1 MQQAGS
7 AQCPICPICG
17 SARSRLEKQVRS
29 YGVWKCLGCDLYWV
43 PQVDGW
49 SAEAFYDQDYFQGEE
64 VERGYSNYPDNEHD
78 HRLNA
83 RQILRLVARHAK
95 GKGRLLDI
103 GCAYGF
109 LPHEACL
116 AGWEAE
122 GVEPSR
128 AAQQYAVDKLGV
140 KVTLGGV
147 VAAKFPAGS
156 FDAITCIGT
165 IEHLANPVEVVK
177 EASHII
183 KPGGVFVLTT
193 MDTMRLMPFR
203 IKPPEH
209 LYYFSRKN
217 LGQLLKAHGFVI
229 EARRAYYAY
238 RSIMEFFGLVVYV
251 LIGDRR
257 INPEPFLRL
266 FRRVGSCKLPT
277 NEMIML
283 ARKV

>member
-1 MQQAGS
+1 MS
-7 AQCPICPICG
+7 PDRIICPICG
-17 SARSRLEKQVRS
+17 SEESRLEKTVRS
-29 YGVWKCLGCDLYWV
+29 HEVWRCLGCDLYWV
-43 PQVDGW
+43 PRLAGW
-49 SAEAFYDQDYFQGEE
+49 SAEVFYDQDYFQGEE

-83 RQILRLVARHAK
+83 RQILRLLGRHAK
-95 GKGRLLDI
+95 GKGRLLDV

-109 LPHEACL
+109 LPHEAGL
-116 AGWEAE
+116 AGWDAE

-128 AAQQYAVDKLGV
+128 AAQQYAVEKLGV
-140 KVTLGGV
+140 KVTQGSMVG
-147 VAAKFPAGS
+147 AKFPSAS

-165 IEHLANPVEVVK
+165 IEHLADPMEVVR
-177 EASHII
+177 EAARVI
-183 KPGGVFVLTT
+183 KPGGLFVLTT

-209 LYYFSRKN
+209 LYYFSRNN
-217 LGQLLKAHGFVI
+217 LAQLLEAHGFVV
-229 EARRAYYAY
+229 EQHKAYYAY

-277 NEMIML
+277 NEMIMV
-283 ARKV
+283 ARKA